1 MTDQEKLIKFAMA
14 EVGYKETPKNI
25 TKYSAYFE
33 GTDFYNGSKGNGK
46 TWGAEWCDI
55 FVDYCFCNV
64 FGMDKGRVMLYQP
77 KKSCGAGCKFSAGYY
92 KSNKAFYNKPKPG
105 DQIFFIVGSGIN
117 HTGIVT
123 KVTAAR
129 VYTVEGNSNNAVQTH
144 AYALDNKK
152 IAGYGR
158 PCYSNAADNES
169 PVQTELTDDIINSL
183 ARRTIRGEF
192 GNGLT
197 RKKKLNALGYGDIYM
212 IIQARVNKILFGG

>member
-1 MTDQEKLIKFAMA
+1 MTDQERVINFAMA

-64 FGMDKGRVMLYQP
+64 FGMEKGRAMLYQP

-92 KSNKAFYNKPKPG
+92 KAAKKFYTVPKPG
-105 DQIFFIVGSGIN
+105 DQIFFIVGNDIN

-123 KVTAAR
+123 KVTASR

-144 AYALDNKK
+144 SYALDNKK

-158 PCYSNAADNES
+158 PDYSLTGNVQAPTPTLTES
-169 PVQTELTDDIINSL
+169 DIDRL
-183 ARRTIRGEF
+183 ARNVIRGDY
-192 GNGLT
+192 GNGMT
-197 RKKKLNALGYGDIYM
+197 RKRRLNALGYGDIYM
-212 IIQARVNKILFGG
+212 IIQTRVNNILFKR

>member
-1 MTDQEKLIKFAMA
+1 MNDQDKIINFAMD

-64 FGMDKGRVMLYQP
+64 FGMENARNMLYQP
-77 KKSCGAGCKFSAGYY
+77 KRSCGAGCKFSAGYY
-92 KSNKAFYNKPKPG
+92 KSAKKFYAVPKPG
-105 DQIFFIVGSGIN
+105 DQIFFIVGNDIN

-123 KVTAAR
+123 KVTKSR

-144 AYALDNKK
+144 SYALDNKK

-158 PCYSNAADNES
+158 PDYKNINVPSN
-169 PVQTELTDDIINSL
+169 ELTEQIINDL
-183 ARRTIRGEF
+183 AIRVIRGEF
-192 GNGLT
+192 GNGIA
-197 RKKKLNALGYGDIYM
+197 RKNKLNSLGYGDIYM
-212 IIQARVNKILFGG
+212 TIQKRVNNILFNR